1 MTGTCVTCEL
11 METFGETELEDV
23 AFESLGG
30 VTVLELVCSGD
41 VSYLLVS
48 GAVNLYSEDLVLCFS
63 AFDVLA

>member
-48 GAVNLYSEDLVLCFS
+48 AVNLYSEDLVLCLS

>member
-11 METFGETELEDV
+11 MDTFGETELEDV

-30 VTVLELVCSGD
+30 LRVMENKCSGD

-48 GAVNLYSEDLVLCFS
+48 GAVNLYSEDLVLCVS
-63 AFDVLA
+63 ALDVLA